1 MFTHWNGR
9 RTRAT
14 SVLAVAPVLMLAMV
28 CSLTAQAPPAVSR
41 TAADRMARN
50 ASGFRVMVSLAE
62 RRLRVIDVN
71 GDTLRSSSVA
81 IGVGT
86 RLRYHDHAW
95 KFDTPRGERRVI
107 AKDSG
112 PVWVPPEWFYV
123 QTAEENDLK
132 LAKIVEGPGVLLS
145 DGRRLEIQHGVV
157 GVSGD
162 GVAFDSLP
170 VDEHIVFDGTLF
182 MPPIGT
188 ENRRVDGALGKYR
201 LSLGEGFLMH
211 GTPDKKSIG
220 TAATHGCIRLDDD
233 DIEWLYEHV
242 PVGARV
248 YIY

>member
-1 MFTHWNGR
+1 MLIHHHARQVRVPSAF
-9 RTRAT
+9 
-14 SVLAVAPVLMLAMV
+14 AVALVALLAAV
-28 CSLTAQAPPAVSR
+28 CGLAAQAPSPVSQI
-41 TAADRMARN
+41 AAKRSAEH
-50 ASGFRVMVSLAE
+50 ASGFHIVVSLAD
-62 RRLRVIDVN
+62 RHMWVIDTN

-86 RLRYHDHAW
+86 RLRFREQAW
-95 KFDTPRGERRVI
+95 KFDTPRGTRTVI
-107 AKDSG
+107 GKDAD

-123 QTAEENDLK
+123 QVAEENDLK
-132 LAKIVEGPGVLLS
+132 LARLSAGPGMVLS
-145 DGRRLEIQHGVV
+145 DGRRLEIQRGIV

-188 ENRRVDGALGKYR
+188 HNRRVDGALGKYR
-201 LSLGEGFLMH
+201 LDLGDGYLMH

-220 TAATHGCIRLDDD
+220 TAATHGCIRLGDD
-233 DIEWLYEHV
+233 DIEWLYDNV
-242 PVGARV
+242 PLGTRV

>member
-1 MFTHWNGR
+1 MLTHRNGR
-9 RTRAT
+9 RRRAR
-14 SVLAVAPVLMLAMV
+14 SVLAVALVLMLAV
-28 CSLTAQAPPAVSR
+28 LCRLSAQAPPAVSR
-41 TAADRMARN
+41 TAAERMTRN
-50 ASGFRVMVSLAE
+50 ASGFRVVVSLAD
-62 RRLRVIDVN
+62 RRLWVIDVN
-71 GDTLRSSSVA
+71 GDTVRSSSVA
-81 IGVGT
+81 IGAGT
-86 RLRYHDHAW
+86 RLRYRDQTW

-132 LAKIVEGPGVLLS
+132 LAKIAEGPGVSLS

-157 GVSGD
+157 GLSGD
-162 GVAFDSLP
+162 DGTFDSLP

-188 ENRRVDGALGKYR
+188 QNRRVDGALGRYR
-201 LSLGEGFLMH
+201 LDLGDGYLLH

-220 TAATHGCIRLDDD
+220 TAATHGCIRLGDD

-242 PVGARV
+242 PVGARI